1 MNVADIGENLYFMI
15 FHIKGKRDNIKNGF
29 FKTLVDTG
37 ATNSLMHTSVAEK
50 FGIKYKPIKLRL
62 KTATGVDEDAML
74 GLEFSQLYTSP

>member
-1 MNVADIGENLYFMI
+1 MSRER
-15 FHIKGKRDNIKNGF
+15 KERQQKNRH

-62 KTATGVDEDAML
+62 KTVTGVDEDAIKGIAHQKFYL
-74 GLEFSQLYTSP
+74 VTPEGTVC